1 MNGSA
6 RIKTALFWLFAFA
19 FLVLL
24 YGIACS
30 SIEPLRANQANI
42 RMPGPPKDLKAIDSI
57 GALNF

>member
-24 YGIACS
+24 YGIVHA
-30 SIEPLRANQANI
+30 R
-42 RMPGPPKDLKAIDSI
+42 R
-57 GALNF
+57 